1 MVQRTYYP
9 STEIEVED
17 PGWEPAP
24 DDVHTLAHGYNLADL
39 DWLTRAAVWRV
50 WGLHLDYQERYDLA
64 WSGIVERL
72 YSSAE
77 PPTPAELIGAGQDG
91 IGGHVRAEARAHG
104 RDHHHAYEEF
114 RRYGAYW
121 EWTARH
127 APSPETRVV
136 ERAALWQIWPALTEG
151 QRRVLLAIA
160 AHGTKQAAADALG
173 ITHKTLTH
181 HLYAAC
187 ARFFELWHEGEEPS
201 RIWGADR
208 RVYRA
213 GGQHV
218 DRLTRRVMTTMRRR
232 DPRRARAAIEA
243 RRLDRHGTPA
253 RYARGCRCPECG
265 AVKQAESERR
275 RRKAGVAPRRFMTVS
290 QFEEAK
296 RRKVAGETWTA
307 IAADFGFS
315 NGYLRR
321 LRTGEATP
329 VPDRLLDEEAA
340 S

>member
-9 STEIEVED
+9 PAEPQDEE

-24 DDVHTLAHGYNLADL
+24 EDVHTLAHGYNLADL

-50 WGLHLDYQERYDLA
+50 WGLHLVYQERYDLA
-64 WSGIVERL
+64 WSGIVEHL
-72 YSSAE
+72 YSSTE
-77 PPTPAELIGAGQDG
+77 PPTPAELIGAGQAD
-91 IGGHVRAEARAHG
+91 IGSQVRADARHRG
-104 RDHHHAYEEF
+104 RDHHNAYEEF

-121 EWTARH
+121 ESVARH
-127 APSPETRVV
+127 APSPETRIV

-181 HLYAAC
+181 HLGSAR
-187 ARFFELWHEGEEPS
+187 ARFFALWHEGEDPS

-213 GGQHV
+213 GGGQV
-218 DRLTRRVMTTMRRR
+218 ESSGRKAMKAIKYR
-232 DPRRARAAIEA
+232 DPRCAAAAIEA

-296 RRKVAGETWTA
+296 RRKAAGETWTA
-307 IAADFGFS
+307 IAADLGFS
-315 NGYLRR
+315 DGYLRR
-321 LRTGEATP
+321 LRTGESTP
-329 VPDRLLDEEAA
+329 VPDEEAA
-340 S
+340 